1 MSSALKPDN
10 PYYDVAAVQRSRR
23 QRGLAVAG
31 MILAAVTVI
40 AVLISPALFHPERT
54 EHPEVNPTSSPVPT
68 RQQPG
73 DSAKSDAKSEQIALG
88 VSEAGPP
95 EVENPSGSPAA
106 PPKPASPPRAC
117 DGAEFAAP
125 GDGRLSSQEMRAVV
139 EKVSRDTGTTISVAW
154 FNPVTERIETAGSAQ
169 AWTAWSTSKV
179 PLAVAVSQ
187 AGKAGDLAGSL
198 SAALRQS
205 DNGAA
210 EKLWQSLGTSN
221 TARAQA
227 VTQILRQAGDNSTTV
242 PSTRE
247 RLAYTVFGQT
257 QWSTASQVGFMMKL
271 PCLAGAG
278 PVVSNL
284 GQVSSDQRWGMG
296 RLPGATF
303 KGGWGPGTKGGY
315 LVRQLGWYRD
325 STGKRVPLAIAAQ
338 AGSFD
343 GGISALNQLIAA
355 LD

>member
-10 PYYDVAAVQRSRR
+10 PYYDVAAVRRSRR

-40 AVLISPALFHPERT
+40 AVLISLILFHPERP
-54 EHPEVNPTSSPVPT
+54 EHPQVNSTSSPAPT
-68 RQQPG
+68 PQQPG
-73 DSAKSDAKSEQIALG
+73 DSAKSDAKSEQKALG
-88 VSEAGPP
+88 GSMSDSP
-95 EVENPSGSPAA
+95 EVENPSGSPADH
-106 PPKPASPPRAC
+106 PKPASPPRAC

-125 GDGRLSSQEMRAVV
+125 GDGQLSSQELRALV
-139 EKVSRDTGTTISVAW
+139 EKVSQDTRTTISLAW
-154 FNPVTERIETAGSAQ
+154 FDPVTERIEAAGSAQ

-179 PLAVAVSQ
+179 PLGVAVSQ

-210 EKLWQSLGTSN
+210 EMLWQSLGKSD
-221 TARAQA
+221 ASRAQA
-227 VTQILRQAGDNSTTV
+227 VTQVLRQAGDNSTTV
-242 PSTRE
+242 PSARE
-247 RLAYTVFGQT
+247 RLAYTIFGQT
-257 QWSTASQVGFMMKL
+257 QWSTTSQVGFMMKL
-271 PCLAGAG
+271 PCLADAG
-278 PVVSNL
+278 PVVSNM

-303 KGGWGPGTKGGY
+303 KGGWGPDPKGGY
-315 LVRQLGWYRD
+315 LVRQMGWYRD

-343 GGISALNQLIAA
+343 GGIGVLNQLIAA